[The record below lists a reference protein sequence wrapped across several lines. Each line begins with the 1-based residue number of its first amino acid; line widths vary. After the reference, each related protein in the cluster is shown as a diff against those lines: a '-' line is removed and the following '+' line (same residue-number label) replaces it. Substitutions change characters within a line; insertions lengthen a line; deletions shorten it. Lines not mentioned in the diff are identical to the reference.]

1 MDMDKNLPE
10 FQCALPTYSMV
21 LSWANRDKAEGQD
34 SAAQLRYFRY
44 LKQSPLKMFVN
55 SATRFDRSTSLSSGS
70 SHLNLPAR
78 IKHAED
84 PNAYQ
89 NTTGTR
95 LGVN

>member
-1 MDMDKNLPE
+1 
-10 FQCALPTYSMV
+10 
-21 LSWANRDKAEGQD
+21 
-34 SAAQLRYFRY
+34 